1 MSITLTILHLNE
13 KRVILS
19 GSYIR
24 DNLLQEYEGP

>member
-13 KRVILS
+13 KRFILP
-19 GSYIR
+19 GFHIR